1 MTQPNILVGRPM
13 FLYMRESKSFFTL
26 LRTPHLPPKYA
37 SFYVPLWFN
46 KFDMKDFLS
55 RVYNVSVLHV
65 RSYVEQQ
72 PVTRDR
78 NLGAGPQV
86 GRGRLRRPTSKKKMT
101 VELEKPF
108 VWPQE
113 ITDFEQWEK
122 KHHDLATKEGN
133 DDLRIDNSRG
143 NLPLKRER
151 RIIAE
156 QAKALLNGEAKWRPS
171 WQTLPVDHH
180 LLQRKD
186 SSVHFGP

>member
-1 MTQPNILVGRPM
+1 MLGRPNVVV
-13 FLYMRESKSFFTL
+13 SL

-72 PVTRDR
+72 PVSREMS
-78 NLGAGPQV
+78 LGSGPEG
-86 GRGRLRRPTSKKKMT
+86 GRGRLKRPTSKKKMT

-108 VWPQE
+108 VWPE
-113 ITDFEQWEK
+113 EVTDFEAWEK
-122 KHHDLATKEGN
+122 KHHDMATKESY
-133 DDLRIDNSRG
+133 DDLKIDSSQGR
-143 NLPLKRER
+143 LPLKRER

-171 WQTLPVDHH
+171 WQAMPIDDH
-180 LLQRKD
+180 LLQGKD
-186 SSVHFGP
+186 SSAHFGP